1 MDSLVWFERFFPNQE
16 ITGIA
21 QCRQCMV
28 NIKFS
33 KKSRTNCKDHARKH
47 KSEWK
52 HFEEEKATKE
62 LQADNQHHLFPID
75 GTLTITSGLLPR
87 SNEANIK
94 LRKVLS
100 YSIGCSVAPIN
111 IVNSPVVIK
120 LVRHL
125 APRLSLPS
133 NKTIQKYIDSLAVEQ
148 FLTNKLLLESAIS
161 YSLGVDG
168 WTYSRRQC
176 LAITCFAFWEDGS
189 SRRLFLDLIG
199 VEDQKAATV
208 REVCQTLCKSLN
220 LDDKKLTAIVADN
233 CSAMRATLRS
243 FTLDNALD
251 EEDLASDI
259 LQDETM
265 EKGDTFTVNDLDDDC
280 DQVEYV
286 ESLEYFP
293 PSSMTKVIYMYGCL
307 AHKIQLVIRDAMRV
321 RQVEELVTKVKNI
334 VRFIRRPRFR
344 SVVKTVPL
352 ANDTRWSS
360 CYHMKDWAEQRFD
373 QNNDP
378 AFTQL
383 PSSQLMDLDDDHDSI
398 GDADNFVE
406 LSLEKM
412 MDLYPRKKMKMDRQM
427 PSESEIIEISLEEEI
442 EKFELFIGEH
452 GIKPNT
458 LKTGKEPSPFQ
469 EKGSFPQWWI
479 SNGNKFPLLQ
489 KISFSMCGVQPS
501 NGGVERVFSYCKML
515 FEGRRNRISIESLRN
530 RMLVLMNSQQ

>member
-1 MDSLVWFERFFPNQE
+1 MDSLVWFERFFIIIKHPIQE

-62 LQADNQHHLFPID
+62 LLADNQRHLFPID

-87 SNEANIK
+87 SNEANII

-111 IVNSPVVIK
+111 IVNSPVVIN

-133 NKTIQKYIDSLAVEQ
+133 NKTIQKDIDSLAVEQ

-233 CSAMRATLRS
+233 CSAMRAALRS

-251 EEDLASDI
+251 DEDLSSDI

-360 CYHMKDWAEQRFD
+360 CYHMIRGYLEHY
-373 QNNDP
+373 
-378 AFTQL
+378 
-383 PSSQLMDLDDDHDSI
+383 DLIQDVI
-398 GDADNFVE
+398 QTVNPRTKMRIITRGTKTLGDNTEIKEIEVGMLKIAD
-406 LSLEKM
+406 LEKEI
-412 MDLYPRKKMKMDRQM
+412 LHEVCTLLKPF
-427 PSESEIIEISLEEEI
+427 EIITQVLQRDDACS
-442 EKFELFIGEH
+442 FEFL
-452 GIKPNT
+452 P
-458 LKTGKEPSPFQ
+458 
-469 EKGSFPQWWI
+469 W
-479 SNGNKFPLLQ
+479 
-489 KISFSMCGVQPS
+489 
-501 NGGVERVFSYCKML
+501 
-515 FEGRRNRISIESLRN
+515 
-530 RMLVLMNSQQ
+530 

>member
-208 REVCQTLCKSLN
+208 REVCQTLCKS
-220 LDDKKLTAIVADN
+220 
-233 CSAMRATLRS
+233 
-243 FTLDNALD
+243 
-251 EEDLASDI
+251 
-259 LQDETM
+259 
-265 EKGDTFTVNDLDDDC
+265 
-280 DQVEYV
+280 
-286 ESLEYFP
+286 
-293 PSSMTKVIYMYGCL
+293 
-307 AHKIQLVIRDAMRV
+307 
-321 RQVEELVTKVKNI
+321 
-334 VRFIRRPRFR
+334 RPRFR

-452 GIKPNT
+452 GIKPNA